1 MSRLDFI
8 DVTGFFVPFIVNDE
22 FQRGIHKVNTV
33 DLHIDVLC
41 KLLEHPGS
49 NWGTGHVDGIFDA
62 TPERL
67 RQGGVKL
74 QVFALYLP
82 DTVALNPESLFHAA
96 ELFWSKVLTVKGMKL
111 IRRAGDIET
120 AMREEKIGAL
130 LSLEGADGLQNNLWA
145 LHLLYR
151 LGLRLL
157 GPTWN
162 HANWACDG
170 AMEPRG
176 AGFTK
181 AGKQLVAECEAL
193 GILVDVSHLSDRGFW
208 DVAERAGRPFFASHS
223 NARTIKDHP
232 RNLTDQQIQAI
243 ISAKG
248 IIGLTFVP
256 WFVTAPEPATIDDV
270 LRHVEHVCVLG
281 GAEHIAFGSD
291 FDGISRHVQGL
302 EHPGKYPDLIDA
314 LLKRYSETVV
324 KNMIGEN
331 ATNFFMKNLS
341 N

>member
-1 MSRLDFI
+1 MRI
-8 DVTGFFVPFIVNDE
+8 A
-22 FQRGIHKVNTV
+22 

-41 KLLEHPGS
+41 KLLENPGS
-49 NWGTGHVDGIFDA
+49 KWGREDKSGAFDA

-67 RQGGVKL
+67 RQGGIGL
-74 QVFALYLP
+74 QVFALYVP
-82 DTVALNPESLFHAA
+82 DTVPANPESVLQAA
-96 ELFWSKVLTVKGMKL
+96 ELFWSEVLTIKGLRL
-111 IRRAGDIET
+111 IRRASDL
-120 AMREEKIGAL
+120 EKAKQEGTIGAL
-130 LSLEGADGLQNNLWA
+130 LSLEGVDGLQGKLWTLRL
-145 LHLLYR
+145 LHR

-181 AGKQLVAECEAL
+181 AGRQLVTECESL

-208 DVAERAGRPFFASHS
+208 ELAERAKRPFFASHS
-223 NARTIKDHP
+223 NARAIRDNP
-232 RNLTDQQIQAI
+232 RNLTDEQIQAI
-243 ISAKG
+243 IAAQG

-256 WFVTAPEPATIDDV
+256 WFVTAEEPATIDDV
-270 LRHVEHVCVLG
+270 LRHVEHVCALG
-281 GAEHIAFGSD
+281 GSEHLSFGSD

-302 EHPGKYPDLIDA
+302 EHPGRYPDLTEA
-314 LLKRYSETVV
+314 LLKRYPEKLV
-324 KNMIGEN
+324 NDILGEN
-331 ATNFFMKNLS
+331 AYRFFLKNLP